1 MKYIQGV
8 DRNQTAI
15 FPTTMEMAIE
25 EDNEVR
31 FIDIFIESLPLKKMG
46 FADVEVQTQA
56 SKQEGGR
63 PSYHPKDLLK
73 LYIYGYMNSIRS
85 SRKL

>member
-15 FPTTMEMAIE
+15 FPTTMEMAID

-31 FIDIFIESLPLKKMG
+31 VIDFFVESLDLQEMG
-46 FADVEVQTQA
+46 FEVDHG
-56 SKQEGGR
+56 ENGR
-63 PSYHPKDLLK
+63 PAYHPKDLLK
-73 LYIYGYMNSIRS
+73 LYLY
-85 SRKL
+85 

>member
-15 FPTTMEMAIE
+15 FPTTMEMAID

-31 FIDIFIESLPLKKMG
+31 VIDFFVESLDIQLYSIQ
-46 FADVEVQTQA
+46 FA
-56 SKQEGGR
+56 SF
-63 PSYHPKDLLK
+63 
-73 LYIYGYMNSIRS
+73 N
-85 SRKL
+85 